1 MLGLTLE
8 GGASRT
14 LFSCGVMDVLIE
26 EGIIADYV
34 VGVSAGI
41 SFGVSYASMQKGRN
55 LELARKY
62 MPDKRYSGFRH
73 LINPKNKSIY
83 NLDFV
88 FHQIP
93 ENLLPFDYEA
103 FKNFPGKVIG
113 VLTNVETGLPE
124 YVKIPYND
132 RYCTVLRASC
142 ALPIL
147 FPIIKIGENKYMDG
161 GISDSIPFKHTI
173 NCGCDKNIVILTR
186 PEGYLK
192 KNDYFT
198 LYAARKYRKYEKF
211 SESILRRA
219 DMYNKQLSDLEQLE
233 KDGKVFVFRPSY
245 AGTVRRTES
254 DPRILEALYYNGVSE
269 AKNRIEEL
277 KKYLYN
283 KGE

>member
-14 LFSCGVMDVLIE
+14 LFSCGVMDVLLE

-62 MPDKRYSGFRH
+62 MPDKRYSGLRH

-103 FKNFPGKVIG
+103 FKRFPGKVIG

-124 YVKIPYND
+124 YVQIPHND
-132 RYCTVLRASC
+132 RECTVLRAGC

-147 FPIIKIGENKYMDG
+147 FPIIEINGKKYMDG
-161 GISDSIPFKHTI
+161 GISDSIPYKYTI
-173 NCGCDKNIVILTR
+173 SCGCDKNIVILTR
-186 PEGYLK
+186 HEGYIK
-192 KNDYFT
+192 KNDHSTVF
-198 LYAARKYRKYEKF
+198 AAKKYKRYEKF
-211 SESILRRA
+211 SEAILKRA
-219 DMYNKQLSDLEQLE
+219 DMYNKQLYDLEQLE
-233 KDGKVFVFRPSY
+233 KEGKVFVFRPSSND
-245 AGTVRRTES
+245 TIRRTES
-254 DPRILEALYYNGVSE
+254 DPELLEALYYKGVRE
-269 AKNRIEEL
+269 AENRLNEL
-277 KKYLYN
+277 KTYLYN
-283 KGE
+283 KG